1 MTERDDVRQLRE
13 RKLADLV
20 SLGLPYF
27 PTRYGPT
34 RRSCEI
40 QRDFEALEGQQVR
53 VAGRLMRVRAMGKA
67 SFAHILDAE
76 GELQLYFKRDVL
88 GETLYEYF
96 KLLDLGDIVGAEGTV
111 FKTRTGE
118 ITVEVNRL
126 VLLAKSYLPLPD
138 KFHGMTDVEMRYR
151 RRYLD
156 LISNEDARRIFYLR
170 SALVRA
176 LRDYLDARGFIEV
189 ETPILQPLYGGAA
202 ATPFTTRYE
211 ALDSD
216 VYLRIATELYLKRLI
231 VGGMERV
238 YEIGKDFRNEGF
250 SRKHSPEFTMVELY
264 QAYADY
270 TDIMALTED
279 MFSSVAARILGSTKV
294 VYGEQEIDL
303 MPPWRRLT
311 IKEALQEYGGVDIDG
326 TSRDDLLAKAQER
339 DIPVGPDA
347 SRGKVIEEL
356 VSALVE
362 PNLIQPTFLYDFPVD
377 FPGSLLAKRKPGEPD
392 VVERFEAYAGA
403 MELANA
409 FTELNDPR
417 DQEARME
424 DAARLTGEEHAQVD
438 RDYILALEHGMP
450 PTGGIGFG
458 IDRLMLLLA
467 GVHHIRETILFPLL
481 RPREESDAQP

>member
-1 MTERDDVRQLRE
+1 MTESGDVRQLRE
-13 RKLADLV
+13 RKLADLK
-20 SLGLPYF
+20 SLGLPYL

-34 RRSCEI
+34 RRSGTIRHEF
-40 QRDFEALEGQQVR
+40 DALEGQEVR

-67 SFAHILDAE
+67 SFAHILDGD

-88 GETLYEYF
+88 GDTRYDYF
-96 KLLDLGDIVGAEGTV
+96 KLLDAGDIVGAEGRL

-118 ITVEVNRL
+118 ITVEVRDL
-126 VLLAKSYLPLPD
+126 ILLAKSYLPLPD
-138 KFHGMTDVEMRYR
+138 KYHGLTDVEMRYR

-170 SALVRA
+170 SALIRG
-176 LRDYLDARGFIEV
+176 LRNYLDARGFIEV

-211 ALDSD
+211 ALDTD

-250 SRKHSPEFTMVELY
+250 SRKHSPEFTMLELY

-279 MFSSVAARILGSTKV
+279 MLSSVAAQILGSMTV
-294 VYGEQEIDL
+294 EYGDQEINL
-303 MPPWRRLT
+303 TPPWRRLT
-311 IKEALQEYGGVDIDG
+311 IADALREYAGIDIEVR
-326 TSRDDLLAKAQER
+326 SREDLLVVARER
-339 DIPVGPDA
+339 DVPVTPE
-347 SRGKVIEEL
+347 SLRGKVIEEL
-356 VSALVE
+356 VSTLVE

-377 FPGSLLAKRKPGEPD
+377 FPGSLLAKRKPAQPD
-392 VVERFEAYAGA
+392 VVERFELYAGA

-417 DQEARME
+417 DQQERME
-424 DAARLTGEEHAQVD
+424 EATRLTGDEYAQMD

-481 RPREESDAQP
+481 RPREETDAQP